1 MKKDLKKQNIVTKY
15 SIGDRVCF
23 IDNGALV
30 YDNVD
35 SISVFVY
42 SDGSHQTY
50 YVQTYYQLEHSKRFK
65 CEEELCPADVK
76 PQPCKTEE
84 V

>member
-23 IDNGALV
+23 IENGELV

-35 SISVFVY
+35 SISLHVD

-65 CEEELCPADVK
+65 CEQDLCPADVK

>member
-42 SDGSHQTY
+42 SDGSYQTY
-50 YVQTYYQLEHSKRFK
+50 YSLEQSYSFK
-65 CEEELCPADVK
+65 CEQDLCPADVK
-76 PQPCKTEE
+76 PHPCKTEE

>member
-42 SDGSHQTY
+42 SDGSYQTY
-50 YVQTYYQLEHSKRFK
+50 YSLEHSGKCK
-65 CEEELCPADVK
+65 CEQDLCPADAK
-76 PQPCKTEE
+76 PQPCKTEKA
-84 V
+84 

>member
-30 YDNVD
+30 YDDVD

-42 SDGSHQTY
+42 SDGSYQA
-50 YVQTYYQLEHSKRFK
+50 YYQLEHSGIFK
-65 CEEELCPADVK
+65 CEQDLCPADVK

>member
-1 MKKDLKKQNIVTKY
+1 MKVNFRKQTVETKY

-23 IDNGALV
+23 IENGALV
-30 YDNVD
+30 YDDVD

-42 SDGSHQTY
+42 SDGSYQIY
-50 YVQTYYQLEHSKRFK
+50 YSLEQSYSFK
-65 CEEELCPADVK
+65 CEQDLCPADVK

>member
-1 MKKDLKKQNIVTKY
+1 MKVNFRKQTVETKY

-23 IDNGALV
+23 IENGELV
-30 YDNVD
+30 YDDVD

-42 SDGSHQTY
+42 SDGSYQTY
-50 YVQTYYQLEHSKRFK
+50 YSLEQSYSFK
-65 CEEELCPADVK
+65 CEQDLCPADVK

>member
-1 MKKDLKKQNIVTKY
+1 MKVNFRKQTVETKY

-30 YDNVD
+30 YDDVD

-42 SDGSHQTY
+42 SDGSYQIY
-50 YVQTYYQLEHSKRFK
+50 YSLEQSYSFK
-65 CEEELCPADVK
+65 CEEELCPADVE